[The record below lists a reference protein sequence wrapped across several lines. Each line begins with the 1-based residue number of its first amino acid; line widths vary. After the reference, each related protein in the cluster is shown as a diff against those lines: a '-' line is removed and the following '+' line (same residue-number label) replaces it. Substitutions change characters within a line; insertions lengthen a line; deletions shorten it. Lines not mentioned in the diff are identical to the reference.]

1 MDFKELRVKCMGN
14 LGLGPCQHYHLP
26 QRRFRMRI
34 GAAQRCVWKAHRRV
48 SEEQTLCGGAGAR
61 RGSAFAMSQQNG
73 RKATLRWACASQADT
88 QRLRARREK
97 NERIGDG

>member
-48 SEEQTLCGGAGAR
+48 SEEQTLCGEAGAAGKR
-61 RGSAFAMSQQNG
+61 ICHESAG
-73 RKATLRWACASQADT
+73 RAQSNSALGMCVTGRYSAAACAPG
-88 QRLRARREK
+88 K